1 MASRFSGGA
10 DAAGHGSGFHFLGTE
25 GEGESAA
32 FGYQVVVVALV
43 GAAGEADTVGH
54 RVKLRFGVGDHVA
67 PEALAVDRRVLANRV
82 DVDGHTSIMV

>member
-1 MASRFSGGA
+1 MV
-10 DAAGHGSGFHFLGTE
+10 T
-25 GEGESAA
+25 
-32 FGYQVVVVALV
+32 LV

-82 DVDGHTSIMV
+82 DVNGHGGDYGLARMTSETTSAGAESAANYDYGRTRQRRSALM